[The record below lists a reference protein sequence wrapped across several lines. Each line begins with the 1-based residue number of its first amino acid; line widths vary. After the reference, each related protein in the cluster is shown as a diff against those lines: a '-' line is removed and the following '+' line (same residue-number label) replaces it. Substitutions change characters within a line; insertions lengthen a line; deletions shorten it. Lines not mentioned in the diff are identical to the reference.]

1 MSSAS
6 LSLQTCL
13 DVATRA
19 AHRAGRLLA
28 AHRGRPRTVGTKS
41 SEIDLVTEVDR
52 ASERLLYQ
60 AIARRFPDHGFQGEE
75 GGRSH
80 PTAPYR
86 WIVDP
91 LDGTT
96 NFVHGVPVF
105 GISIALAHHED
116 IVLGIIH
123 DPSQRETFTAIKGR
137 GAWVNG
143 RRIHVSRTRTLAK
156 SLLSTGFSAK
166 FRTNPQPYLEWFWA
180 FQSRCHA
187 VRRMGS
193 TALSLAYVACG
204 WQDGFYE
211 EDLKSWDIA
220 AGLLLVKEAGGR
232 VSDFHGRPVRLE
244 DGRLVAS
251 NGSLHRQMLALLA
264 HPLQRRRPEDATAGR
279 VLRTLGR

>member
-1 MSSAS
+1 MSSAF
-6 LSLQTCL
+6 LETCL

-19 AHRAGRLLA
+19 AHRAGRLQTA
-28 AHRGRPRTVGTKS
+28 YRGRPRTVSTKRN
-41 SEIDLVTEVDR
+41 EIDLVTEVDR
-52 ASERLLYQ
+52 ASERLIRQ

-75 GGRSH
+75 GGSTH
-80 PTAPYR
+80 SEAPYR

-105 GISIALAHHED
+105 GVSIALAHRQD
-116 IVLGIIH
+116 IVVGIIH

-156 SLLSTGFSAK
+156 SLLSTGFSVK
-166 FRTNPQPYLEWFWA
+166 FRANPKPYLQWFWA

-204 WQDGFYE
+204 RQDGFYE
-211 EDLKSWDIA
+211 QDLMAWDIA
-220 AGLLLVKEAGGR
+220 AGLLLVEEAGGR
-232 VSDFHGRPVRLE
+232 VSDFHGRRVQLE
-244 DGRLVAS
+244 EGRLVAS
-251 NGSLHRQMLALLA
+251 NGFLHGQMLALLA
-264 HPLQRRRPEDATAGR
+264 HPLQRRRPEDAAAGR